1 MNTYQPRPD
10 SNRLTNVTAAF
21 MQLRQ
26 ATISEEKGEYERIK
40 YLNSLQLKER
50 LQQAEESRQL
60 LLRCGLNQDEL
71 DKLEAEEDRLGKAF
85 LKQVRPPL
93 LDRPLALESHL
104 QDRFAQSALFQHA
117 GSAPTLLGADISGPA
132 SADGEP
138 TYVWLYDA
146 EKVNDLTSTSEGSGW
161 GCFLKEN
168 PDYPDPNAKWWYTWT
183 PPEDG
188 LYSFWVI
195 AAYSGFFIIR
205 ANDKWY
211 NCKYAKAHAFV
222 DVNVHQYFWRG
233 RHERTIIDR
242 RGSNIQDTSLVSGS
256 VHFMFNESLNGG
268 DEMKIRVTVTLDT
281 YAQGSGSYAELNFSE
296 GEANFLKAPFVFISK
311 I

>member
-1 MNTYQPRPD
+1 MQNYQGPD
-10 SNRLTNVTAAF
+10 PNRLAWATQAF
-21 MQLRQ
+21 LRLREE
-26 ATISEEKGEYERIK
+26 TIAEEKRDFERNK
-40 YLNSLQLKER
+40 YLDSLQLKER
-50 LQQAEESRQL
+50 EQQAEEAFQL
-60 LLRCGLNQDEL
+60 LLRCGIDQKEL
-71 DKLEAEEDRLGKAF
+71 DQLEATEDRLQEAF
-85 LKQVRPPL
+85 LQQVRPPL
-93 LDRPLALESHL
+93 VERQQVLEAHL
-104 QDRFAQSALFQHA
+104 QDRFARSALYQYA
-117 GSAPTLLGADISGPA
+117 GSAPTLLGADLSRPA

-146 EKVNDLTSTSEGSGW
+146 EKIKDLTSTMENSGW

-233 RHERTIIDR
+233 RHERTIVDR
-242 RGSNIQDTSLVSGS
+242 RGSNIQDSSLVSGS
-256 VHFMFNESLNGG
+256 VHFLFNESLNGG
-268 DEMKIRVTVTLDT
+268 DEMKIRITITLDT
-281 YAQGSGSYAELNFSE
+281 YARGSGSYAELNFSD
-296 GEANFLKAPFVFISK
+296 GEANFLRAPAVFISK
-311 I
+311 V